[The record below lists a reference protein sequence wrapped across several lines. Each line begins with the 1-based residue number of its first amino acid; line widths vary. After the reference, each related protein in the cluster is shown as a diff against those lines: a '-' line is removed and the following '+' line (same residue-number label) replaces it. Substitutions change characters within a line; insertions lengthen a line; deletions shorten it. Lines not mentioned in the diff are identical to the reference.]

1 MTPTDDIT
9 EYFECECS
17 CAIIAISKW
26 RGDPEICL
34 SMYHIGEGHRP
45 LWRYRLRHIWYI
57 VRHGHPY
64 SDTIVLSGEE
74 AGRLSELLAKIAAD
88 EET

>member
-1 MTPTDDIT
+1 MMPTDDIT

-17 CAIIAISKW
+17 CTIIAILKW

-34 SMYHIGEGHRP
+34 SMYSIDEGHRAN
-45 LWRYRLRHIWYI
+45 WRFRLGHIWHI
-57 VRHGHPY
+57 IRRGNPY
-64 SDTIVLSGEE
+64 SDSIVLSGEE
-74 AGRLSELLAKIAAD
+74 AGRLSDLLTKISD